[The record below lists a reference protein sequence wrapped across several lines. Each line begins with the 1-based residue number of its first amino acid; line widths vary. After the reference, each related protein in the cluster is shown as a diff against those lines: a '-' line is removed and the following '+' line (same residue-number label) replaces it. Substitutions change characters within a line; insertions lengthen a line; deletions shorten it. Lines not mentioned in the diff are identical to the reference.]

1 MQFKQDDVAV
11 CGLTD
16 GLVKV
21 KYGPYTSP
29 GLGKG
34 SYLVEWLEGVDKGM
48 CSVVGAEDLEPAP
61 RFRKGQEVLYR
72 ERAVELVSGPFP
84 DADGDL
90 FWVVKKGEVYDHAWE
105 MNMMAMV

>member
-1 MQFKQDDVAV
+1 MYKQDDMAV

-16 GLVKV
+16 GLVKI

-61 RFRKGQEVLYR
+61 KFKVGQKVKESHNTA
-72 ERAVELVSGPFP
+72 AVVAGPFL
-84 DADGDL
+84 DHEGDF
-90 FWVVKKGEVYDHAWE
+90 FWVVQFEDGTCDRWWEVYMTA
-105 MNMMAMV
+105 V